1 MKSPTP
7 LPALTTSIAVAVAL
21 VLCPVAAHAQA
32 METETFSSAAM
43 PMPGTA
49 VSAAKPD
56 RLGTAYV
63 PGTDVRITTSVSPQN
78 ETYIITD
85 PNNPNAVIGG
95 FNDYRLGTGFGG
107 NGVAYSPDGG
117 ATWVDLGPAVLLP
130 VGFDRGG
137 GDPGLGFNSAGR
149 AYYSHI
155 AGGVGASNFTRNN
168 GVFVASST
176 TGGASWGPTVAVA
189 ANTYTGTAVPF
200 EDKPFCH
207 ADHHAGSPFQDRL
220 YVSWT
225 RFYPGA
231 HPNGGTGGGDIYVGR
246 SSDNGATWTNVR
258 LTTLAHEPSNAGTG
272 TAGSSFVQGSEP
284 EVEADGD
291 VYVAYWFGGR
301 INVTRSIDGGVT
313 WSAPTYP
320 SGAGFGTAS
329 IPSPL
334 PNESFRVNAFPTIET
349 DPTRPH
355 HVYVVFPDDDDTP
368 AAADQAN
375 IFFARSTNN
384 GATWGP
390 RIKLNDDGLTR
401 NQVFPWMA
409 VNGNG
414 DIMVIWYDT
423 RNDGLN
429 HLLDVYCTVS
439 RDGGATWSP
448 NMRVT
453 DASFEPNTGQFGGN
467 GFFGDYN
474 GAAAGGSTAFHLLWT
489 DTRTGGANEQEIYYD
504 RKCDP
509 DVTLACPGAVGGD
522 HYRDLQVDFCV
533 TNSGCA
539 ADDFDYQLTDPKGWV
554 VGSSAPLSGTVNLAP
569 GAQFCITVTIHLPI
583 NCTQGE
589 INTMCWTVT
598 PQSAPSRAK
607 TCCTEVT
614 CVTPTATAISNFV
627 GTVDGTSA
635 VLEYG
640 LPDERGLLGVDIYR
654 AAGSGEFAR
663 ITETMLPVRGLGTY
677 RYTDAGLERGATYRY
692 QLGLIDSDGH
702 ETRMGLVSLYVERA
716 EFALGEPFPNPSEEG
731 FSVRLSIPVA
741 GHATVRVYDVHG
753 REVRAVHNGTLT
765 AGEHT
770 IVWDGRT
777 ERGTPARGGLY
788 FLTYE
793 AAGQTAQRR
802 MVLMR

>member
-1 MKSPTP
+1 MRLRLAIPIVATVVLA
-7 LPALTTSIAVAVAL
+7 LPIFPIAASTQ
-21 VLCPVAAHAQA
+21 PV
-32 METETFSSAAM
+32 ETETFSSAAM
-43 PMPGTA
+43 PIPGA
-49 VSAAKPD
+49 PVSAAQPG

-63 PGTDVRITTSVSPQN
+63 PGVDVRITTSPSPQN
-78 ETYIITD
+78 ETYIISD
-85 PNNPNAVIGG
+85 PNNPNVVIGG

-117 ATWVDLGPAVLLP
+117 VTWVDLGPAVLLP
-130 VGFDRGG
+130 VGFTRGG
-137 GDPGLGFNSAGR
+137 GDPGLAFNSAGR
-149 AYYSHI
+149 AFYSHI
-155 AGGVGASNFTRNN
+155 AGGTGANNFSRNN

-176 TGGASWGPTVAVA
+176 TGGATWGATSAVA
-189 ANTYTGTAVPF
+189 QNLFVATPVPF
-200 EDKPFCH
+200 EDKPFSH
-207 ADHHAGSPFQDRL
+207 ADHHAGSPFQDRA

-225 RFYPGA
+225 RFYPAA

-246 SSDNGATWTNVR
+246 SVDNGLTWTNVR
-258 LTTLAHEPSNAGTG
+258 VTTLAHEPSNAGTG

-284 EVEADGD
+284 EVEPDGD
-291 VYVAYWFGGR
+291 VYMAYWFGGR
-301 INVTRSIDGGVT
+301 INVTRSVDGGAT
-313 WSAPTYP
+313 WSLPTFP
-320 SGAGFGTAS
+320 AGAAFGTAS

-334 PNESFRVNAFPTIET
+334 PNETFRVNAFPSIET

-384 GATWGP
+384 GAAWGP
-390 RIKLNDDGLTR
+390 RIKLNDDALTR

-409 VNGNG
+409 VNDNG

-423 RNDGLN
+423 RLDPLN
-429 HLLDVYCTVS
+429 HLLDVYCTIS
-439 RDGGATWSP
+439 RDGGVTWSP

-467 GFFGDYN
+467 TFFGDYN
-474 GAAAGGSTAFHLLWT
+474 GAAAGGTDAFHVLWT
-489 DTRTGGANEQEIYYD
+489 DTRTGGVNEQEIYYD

-509 DVTLACPGAVGGD
+509 EVALVCAPPVAGD
-522 HYRDLQVDFCV
+522 HYQDLQVNFCV

-539 ADDFDYQLTDPKGWV
+539 SDNFDYQLTDPKGWV

-598 PQSAPSRAK
+598 PQSAPSRQK
-607 TCCTEVT
+607 SCCTEVT
-614 CVTPTATAISNFV
+614 CISPTATAISNFV
-627 GTVDGTSA
+627 GTVDGDA
-635 VLEYG
+635 AQLEYV

-663 ITETMLPVRGLGTY
+663 ITTTMIPVRGLGTY
-677 RYTDAGLERGATYRY
+677 RYTDTGLERGVTYRY
-692 QLGLIDSDGH
+692 QLGLTTTDGE
-702 ETRMGLVSLYVERA
+702 ETRLGLVSLYVERA
-716 EFALGEPFPNPSEEG
+716 EFTLGEPFPNPSEEG
-731 FSVRLSIPVA
+731 FSVRLSMPVT
-741 GHATVRVYDVHG
+741 GDATLRVYDVHG
-753 REVRAVHNGTLT
+753 REVRTLHRGTLT
-765 AGEHT
+765 AGEHSM
-770 IVWDGRT
+770 VWDGRT

-793 AAGQTAQRR
+793 TGGQKAQQRL
-802 MVLMR
+802 VLMR